1 MEERNNSYG
10 DLIKKARLA
19 AGLTQ
24 NELANILGIPF
35 QSVSQWERGTRIPKV
50 ETLDKIASALKCDPF
65 YLLGLSESME
75 YSKQEK
81 EYFSVTDFIKGL
93 GYEELPVKYENEDGE
108 FDEIGKRIGT
118 TEDGATVFGSTDP
131 QNEIEN
137 RNDGKKYLVPRLEWE
152 ELKRRIVRY
161 SNFEI
166 SEYLSTKE
174 PEKE

>member
-1 MEERNNSYG
+1 MLKDTIRELR
-10 DLIKKARLA
+10 KAAGYTQKDLA
-19 AGLTQ
+19 AKVNRTQ
-24 NELANILGIPF
+24 QAVAKWECGIAEPD
-35 QSVSQWERGTRIPKV
+35 SS
-50 ETLDKIASALKCDPF
+50 TLNALSSLFDVTIE
-65 YLLGLSESME
+65 YLLGISESKE
-75 YSKQEK
+75 YTKREK

-93 GYEELPVKYENEDGE
+93 GYEELSVKYENEDGE
-108 FDEIGKRIGT
+108 FDEIGKELGT
-118 TEDGATVFGSTDP
+118 AEDGAAVFGSTDP

-137 RNDGKKYLVPRLEWE
+137 KNDGKKYLVPRLEWE